1 MYNSSFE
8 VFGQN
13 DSAPCRRSQSTILFK
28 ISIFSV
34 CVNLCW
40 TWNVSFSRM
49 PICSCGFTIRG
60 ILSAIQFLYVIVDK
74 LCDIFII
81 CTTKGYGFVDLHL
94 FLKLVGFFCMYWC
107 RWEKSHFIYN
117 AILLAPKCSISD
129 IYVVQLI
136 QFYSLCFFAWL
147 SQCRMSRGG
156 ERADISFSLLSIR

>member
-1 MYNSSFE
+1 
-8 VFGQN
+8 
-13 DSAPCRRSQSTILFK
+13 
-28 ISIFSV
+28 
-34 CVNLCW
+34 
-40 TWNVSFSRM
+40 M

-74 LCDIFII
+74 LFDIFII

-117 AILLAPKCSISD
+117 AILLAPKSSISD

-136 QFYSLCFFAWL
+136 QFYSLCFFCMIK
-147 SQCRMSRGG
+147 SMQNVKKRGESRY
-156 ERADISFSLLSIR
+156 FFFTPVHSIVFFHKYFLAFKSVNTILIDLTHEYPRFQNDREYLIYG